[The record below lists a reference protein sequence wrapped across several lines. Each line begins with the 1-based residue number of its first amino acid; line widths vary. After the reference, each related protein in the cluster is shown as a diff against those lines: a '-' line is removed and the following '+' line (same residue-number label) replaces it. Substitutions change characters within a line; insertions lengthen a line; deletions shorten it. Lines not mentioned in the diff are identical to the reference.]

1 MRGAWQIY
9 ALAVSADAP
18 FSNPAINRSL
28 STEGRV
34 AVLDDLVSQG
44 VASCMGSVA
53 PVESGAMSGIYY
65 LYGRPHCSSRQL
77 GTSACNCMAGC
88 QRWKCEVSN
97 DQSLNG
103 SRTLHAYP
111 LQGVRNG
118 GTKQRPLATS
128 TGGRCE
134 QAMCVAYA

>member
-34 AVLDDLVSQG
+34 AVLDELVSQG

-65 LYGRPHCSSRQL
+65 VSFIKKATLQQL
-77 GTSACNCMAGC
+77 GT
-88 QRWKCEVSN
+88 
-97 DQSLNG
+97 
-103 SRTLHAYP
+103 TP
-111 LQGVRNG
+111 LQLHGGLPALEVRGV
-118 GTKQRPLATS
+118 Q
-128 TGGRCE
+128 
-134 QAMCVAYA
+134 